1 MINPWFRSYLV
12 LTLLGLDLAESAFR
26 FWQNAV
32 LAGGSMQP
40 PALADAWLSAV
51 EPGPARWARS
61 TMVYNC
67 AAAAYTRDAT
77 DLSRLRPANDGIWRE
92 GPRRRA
98 R

>member
-12 LTLLGLDLAESAFR
+12 LTLLGLDLAEGAFR

-32 LAGGSMQP
+32 LTGDHADPSGST
-40 PALADAWLSAV
+40 DTWLSRV
-51 EPGPARWARS
+51 EPGPAAWARS

-67 AAAAYTRDAT
+67 AAAAYAHDAT
-77 DLSRLRPANDGIWRE
+77 NLSRLRPANDGNWRE